1 MMSMVKKLIIVFI
14 LISISFKSFC
24 QEMDTSKI
32 LGSWVCDKLE
42 FLTTMPDSS
51 NIIKNAKGSIVT
63 FIVGNKFTSKSLV
76 NGILKEENGSYSID
90 GKYLIQNEDRAEIIS
105 LNDKEFVL
113 KISKV
118 VIFYF
123 LRKEDSK

>member
-1 MMSMVKKLIIVFI
+1 MVKKLIIVFI

>member
-1 MMSMVKKLIIVFI
+1 
-14 LISISFKSFC
+14 
-24 QEMDTSKI
+24 MDTSKI